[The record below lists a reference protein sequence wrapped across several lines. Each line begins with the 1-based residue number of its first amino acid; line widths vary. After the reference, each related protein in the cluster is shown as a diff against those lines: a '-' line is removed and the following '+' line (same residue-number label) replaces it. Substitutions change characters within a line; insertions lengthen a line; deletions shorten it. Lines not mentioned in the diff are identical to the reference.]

1 MLNLIF
7 SNRHA
12 ALTRRL
18 LADLDPLASG
28 RTDPFVSE
36 SIIVPGTAIRRQLEL
51 DWAREKT
58 ICTNVRFGF
67 LAQWIWQQLA
77 RVVDVSGDS
86 PFAPEKLVWR
96 IFGQLGDA
104 SFTGRHPRLAAYLVH
119 AESDPLM
126 RFELAQR
133 VARLFDQYI
142 TYRQTWV
149 NAWAAGQP
157 VAFGVA
163 PESVTADQAWQA
175 DLWRALLAAMDI
187 GSEHPA
193 EKFFQSLNS
202 ATTTLRPNDLPPR
215 VSVFCL
221 PDIPP
226 LYLNILAGLS
236 RMMDIHLYVLNPCR
250 HFWNEITTSKRMA
263 HLEAEGKVEYHEVG
277 NPLLGG
283 WGRQTQGLLQQLAE
297 LPGASLIEDELYS
310 PDELAPAPV
319 TLLHRVQRDI
329 LDLVDPAQADESVFE
344 YQADDQSIQIHV
356 CHSLTRQL
364 EVLHDQLLDLFD
376 RSPDLTASDVLV
388 VMPNLEDAAPLI
400 TAVFETAPPERR
412 IPIALTGLPR
422 AKANPVAA
430 GLIEL
435 LTLLPSRFKASE
447 VFALL
452 RHPLV
457 ALRYKLSADDLE
469 TLHRWMREADIHWG
483 LNAAHRS
490 RLDLPAETAGSLGEG
505 LDRLFLAY
513 ATLGMDTPLAGHL
526 PAGWVEGSSALA
538 LGAFDQCVAELEA
551 AAAEARQT
559 VTGQD
564 WCQRISRWLD
574 GFFESSRETL
584 DDTTEVRRAIEGL
597 GKVLEDTG
605 VMEPLNLDVI
615 AQALTEQLEASA
627 RGATPE
633 GRVTFAGLG
642 PMRGLP
648 YRVICALGLD
658 DTVFPSVNRP
668 DEFDLLAQ
676 GPAQLGDRQRGR
688 DDRNLFLDLVL
699 AARDRLNL
707 SHTGRS
713 IRDDSELTPSIL
725 LAELSDYLVTRTG
738 REDRPWQHCHPLQA
752 FSPKYFTVS
761 AGDTSGPWFSYVEEY
776 ASALGQPMQL
786 AVDLPEPDSDAG
798 VEEGGE
804 QDESA
809 RLPGSRFFTEA
820 LPRHET
826 DARDLSL
833 DDLIRFFR
841 NPCQYLLQRRL
852 QVTLAEAEEELVDEE
867 LFLPAWNSPGRLA
880 DQLRQSLKAETVD
893 PESLRAVARACGAYP
908 PGYLGERLLEQEL
921 GQLTQFTERLREAH
935 QGAVLAPVSGHLDF
949 AIDGET
955 WRLVGEMT
963 ELRAGGLVC
972 WRYDELRPNDRLGG
986 WIQHLFLNALAPV
999 GVDPVT
1005 HWIARTGGYQ
1015 LPPVA
1020 DASER
1025 LSALVTLYREGQ
1037 TRPLPFFPKSAWAYA
1052 EAWDEAEAG
1061 KAIKA
1066 ARKKWEVG
1074 YSGYGESTGSAYALA
1089 LRGVADP
1096 LDDEF
1101 EGCARGVFL
1110 PFMASV
1116 VMDEDVAEDDGD
1128 E

>member
-18 LADLDPLASG
+18 LADLDQLSSDRA
-28 RTDPFVSE
+28 DPFVSE

-51 DWAREKT
+51 DWARDKT
-58 ICTNVRFGF
+58 ICANVRFGF

-104 SFTGRHPRLAAYLVH
+104 SFTSRHPRLAAYLAH

-133 VARLFDQYI
+133 VARLLDQYI
-142 TYRQTWV
+142 TYRQPWV
-149 NAWAAGQP
+149 TAWAAGQA
-157 VAFGVA
+157 VDLGSV
-163 PESVTADQAWQA
+163 PESARQDQDWQA
-175 DLWRALLAAMDI
+175 ELWRSLLAAM
-187 GSEHPA
+187 GLGAEHPA
-193 EKFFQSLNS
+193 ESFFRSLKS
-202 ATTTLRPNDLPPR
+202 GTEPVRPPELPAR
-215 VSVFCL
+215 VSVFCVA
-221 PDIPP
+221 DIPP

-236 RMMDIHLYVLNPCR
+236 RMMDINLHVLNPCR
-250 HFWNEITTSKRMA
+250 HFWNEISTSKRMA
-263 HLEAEGKVEYHEVG
+263 HLEAEGRVEYHEVG
-277 NPLLGG
+277 NPLLAS
-283 WGRQTQGLLQQLAE
+283 WGRQTQGLLQQLSE
-297 LPGASLIEDELYS
+297 LPATSLVEDELFEPPES
-310 PDELAPAPV
+310 ALAPT
-319 TLLHRVQRDI
+319 TLLQRVQRDI
-329 LDLVDPAQADESVFE
+329 LDLVDPTEAGTPPFE
-344 YQADDQSIQIHV
+344 WQPDDPSIRIHV

-364 EVLHDQLLDLFD
+364 EVLQDQLLDLFD
-376 RSPDLTASDVLV
+376 RMPDLTAGDVLV

-400 TAVFETAPPERR
+400 TAVFETAPTKRR

-422 AKANPVAA
+422 ARANPVAA
-430 GLIEL
+430 GLIQL
-435 LTLLPSRFKASE
+435 LTLLSSRFKASE

-452 RHPLV
+452 RHPLM

-513 ATLGMDTPLAGHL
+513 ATLDMDTPLAGLL

-538 LGAFDQCVAELEA
+538 LGAFDQCVAALEA
-551 AAAEARQT
+551 AAAEARQP

-574 GFFESSRETL
+574 GFFESTRETL

-605 VMEPLNLDVI
+605 VTEPLSLDVI

-658 DTVFPSVNRP
+658 DTVFPAVNRP

-699 AARDRLNL
+699 AAGDRLHL

-725 LAELSDYLVTRTG
+725 LAEISDYLVTRTG

-752 FSPKYFTVS
+752 FSPQYFKVS
-761 AGDTSGPWFSYVEEY
+761 AGDTYDPWFSYMEEY

-786 AVDLPEPDSDAG
+786 AVDMPESDSDAG
-798 VEEGGE
+798 AEEGGE

-820 LPRHET
+820 LPRRET
-826 DARDLSL
+826 DARELSL

-893 PESLRAVARACGAYP
+893 PESLRAMARACGAYP

-935 QGAVLAPVSGHLDF
+935 QGAVLAPVSGHLDCD
-949 AIDGET
+949 IDGET
-955 WRLVGEMT
+955 WRLVGEMA

-986 WIQHLFLNALAPV
+986 WIRHLFLNALAPA
-999 GVDPVT
+999 GVVPVT
-1005 HWIARTGGYQ
+1005 RWIARTGGYQ
-1015 LPPVA
+1015 LPPLP
-1020 DASER
+1020 DARER
-1025 LSALVTLYREGQ
+1025 LTLLVKLYREGQ

-1052 EAWDEAEAG
+1052 EAWDETEAG
-1061 KAIKA
+1061 KALKA

-1096 LDDEF
+1096 LDAEF
-1101 EGCARGVFL
+1101 EGCAREVFL

-1116 VMDEDVAEDDGD
+1116 VMDEDGAGEDGD